1 MAFNAFRDPVAEA
14 QRINAEKEAKELS
27 SQMEKTSDDKG
38 ETEGG
43 VENRISQQNLLLAYC
58 DRLELDYYKSYT
70 AGEQQEK
77 YPKIILVDDMSLTA
91 YGQSEQFK
99 NTPHHIKKS
108 RDEDAGKVY
117 YSYEDL
123 NIFMNSLDPLALSM
137 LQPYIKFT
145 KVYKGKEYVLDLED
159 ANRATLRAFLSGK
172 ERGVGSI
179 GHKKEVPGGFGI
191 EKFDLEYLV
200 NKESKYLFDLY
211 KIHFE
216 FFFGS
221 MEDIQANLGT
231 EDNKYSVLD
240 VLIAFPD
247 DVKKFQMAPGLVAE
261 TDVSNAYKVSVEI
274 GYNIDGFEDIK
285 DDKSKVMVKQEW
297 YNILKRNNNIDFNKF
312 RELIKKMRFK
322 IDAQVYK
329 WDPKFTE
336 DGNIRFQ
343 FDLFGYERG
352 LGSHPASNVLL
363 DNSLLDDYVKLSK
376 DVKNLT
382 KEEAA
387 KKDEK
392 EKNDKAQKKVNV
404 EKYKL
409 KEIALKSPFYFSGF
423 TGKNWEMQIDSAALT
438 GGIDTFSF
446 FGVDELTVKNN
457 NVPPTDNVFVYD
469 FASIMNKNSRGSELQ
484 VDIEKKGFIE
494 RFKDKR
500 GRLFTDLNEDTVNI
514 PYFYLGDL
522 LKYISMVSSANLTQP
537 VFMGAN
543 QTSPDSFL
551 PPGSYVEF
559 VLGKVAIYLP
569 GISGSRRKKD
579 ISIGAI
585 PVAWDLFLDWW
596 YKKISSRPN
605 LIYKLEEFLQDFIG
619 YFFSE
624 VLTTKDEFGLSDIE
638 IGSHVTATLINHF
651 NSNSQKKVSYYLY
664 QNSLQDRYPMRFFIG
679 NRRGMM
685 KTCEFAVED
694 DQHLNSYM
702 MASAVE
708 GTLPDNNLQ
717 TQRAMY
723 NVNIELFGNAI
734 MQPGML
740 IEVVPTIIGAP
751 LGNMNKFQSLY
762 DLGIGGF
769 YNIVSSKITL
779 DQGTFNTSIHGK
791 YYGKP
796 MDGMRAHDEFYF
808 SGMKPGLNETILN
821 SELDPQTKVT
831 KEDYARNDIKDW
843 EAAQDSLQK

>member
-1 MAFNAFRDPVAEA
+1 MG
-14 QRINAEKEAKELS
+14 KEAK
-27 SQMEKTSDDKG
+27 QIEKSATDTG
-38 ETEGG
+38 ETTEG
-43 VENRISQQNLLLAYC
+43 VENRTSQQNLLLAYC
-58 DRLELDYYKSYT
+58 DKLELDYYKSYDKLRRS
-70 AGEQQEK
+70 AGIDEVDPPQ
-77 YPKIILVDDMSLTA
+77 YPRIVLVDDMSLTA
-91 YGQSEQFK
+91 YGQSEEFK
-99 NTPHHIKKS
+99 NSPHNIKRA
-108 RDEDAGKVY
+108 RDEESGKVY

-145 KVYKGKEYVLDLED
+145 KWYKGKEYVLDLED

-172 ERGVGSI
+172 EHGIGTI

-221 MEDIQANLGT
+221 MEDVQANLGT
-231 EDNKYSVLD
+231 ENNKYSVLD

-261 TDVSNAYKVSVEI
+261 TDVSNAYKVSIEV
-274 GYNIDGFEDIK
+274 GYNIEGFEEIK
-285 DDKSKVMVKQEW
+285 DDKRKVMVKQEW

-329 WDPKFTE
+329 WNPKFTE

-352 LGSHPASNVLL
+352 LGNHPTSNVLL
-363 DNSLLDDYVKLSK
+363 DNALLDSYVKLSK
-376 DVKNLT
+376 DVKNLS

-387 KKDEK
+387 KKEEK
-392 EKNDKAQKKVNV
+392 EKNDTAQKKVNV

-446 FGVDELTVKNN
+446 FGVDDLTVKNN
-457 NVPPTDNVFVYD
+457 NVPMIDSVFVYD
-469 FASIMNKNSRGSELQ
+469 FASIMNKRSRGSELQ
-484 VDIEKKGFIE
+484 VDIKKKKLRSSE
-494 RFKDKR
+494 YETRYAK
-500 GRLFTDLNEDTVNI
+500 TVNI

-522 LKYISMVSSANLTQP
+522 LKYISMMASKNLTQQ
-537 VFMGAN
+537 VYMGAN
-543 QTSPDSFL
+543 QASPDSYL
-551 PPGSYVEF
+551 PQGSYVEF
-559 VLGKVAIYLP
+559 MLGKIAIYLP
-569 GISGSRRKKD
+569 GISGQKRQKD
-579 ISIGAI
+579 INIGAI
-585 PVAWDLFLDWW
+585 PIAWDLFLDWW

-624 VLTTKDEFGLSDIE
+624 MLMTKDEFNLSDVE
-638 IGSHVTATLINHF
+638 IGSHVTVTQTYIGDPK
-651 NSNSQKKVSYYLY
+651 SPKKISYYLY
-664 QNSLQDRYPMRFFIG
+664 QSNLQDRYPMRFYIG

-685 KTCEFAVED
+685 KSCEFAVED

-723 NVNIELFGNAI
+723 NVNLELFGSAI

-751 LGNMNKFQSLY
+751 LDNINKLQSLY

-769 YNIVSSKITL
+769 YNVVSTKVSL
-779 DQGTFNTSIHGK
+779 DQGSFNTSVHGK
-791 YYGKP
+791 YYGKTLDKLGP
-796 MDGMRAHDEFYF
+796 LKDFFKTAKTIAYNFKNNVVVEMATEMFKDPISWDKTGTIFGPTEQVQSVVLEQEYANF
-808 SGMKPGLNETILN
+808 NEPV
-821 SELDPQTKVT
+821 SK
-831 KEDYARNDIKDW
+831 
-843 EAAQDSLQK
+843 